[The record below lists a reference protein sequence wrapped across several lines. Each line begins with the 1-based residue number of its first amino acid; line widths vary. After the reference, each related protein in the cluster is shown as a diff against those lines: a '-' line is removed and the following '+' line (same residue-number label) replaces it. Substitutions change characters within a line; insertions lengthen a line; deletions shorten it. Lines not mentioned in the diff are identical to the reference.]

1 MRLSIVRTDKKGVV
15 HLSVKSAEWLME
27 RIKTDTKA
35 GDIARLR
42 EHVALFGHVKG
53 SDMET
58 KVARICPLAELA
70 KTENGNIETRAF
82 NGLIWLHVAGLMRK
96 EDVEAVKENS
106 KILPTTFA
114 AFMGADGRSV
124 EILVSV
130 AKKGAKL
137 PTTEAEMVRFCQRAY
152 DVAVGIYDGVLAK
165 TVERQAVHI
174 TDGFLMPLDGQPYFH
189 PEATPLVV
197 DDSLTVKR
205 PGTATGE
212 EWAEQREVDLEL
224 YGDYELVYRH
234 AVEEAYE
241 ATAQKVGA
249 APVPA
254 YSHEEAYITELAR
267 RLCQVGMPEE
277 EAFLHIS
284 NHHAY
289 RAAYNEYN
297 FRAIVSA
304 VYAEEKPSR
313 QQGLATVAKDTRR
326 MIAFLKSRYVFR
338 YNTVMGYTEFRPNN
352 TWIQDWQPCDE
363 NAINGMTLQA
373 RLSDLDVRDKDVRRY
388 VHSDMIRRSDPVGDF
403 LVKVS
408 KAWDGET
415 DHIAMLARQVPC
427 DIPQWETWFKK
438 WFVSMVAQWIMPR
451 QEYGNAI
458 VPLLISP
465 QGDGKTSFCRMILP
479 RELSWGFLE
488 NLDVSEKRATLQAMH
503 NFLLINLDEFNQIS
517 PKIQEGF
524 LKNVIQLPSVKI
536 KRPYGKHVE
545 EFKRYASFIATTN
558 DMNVLSDPTGS
569 RRFICVQLTAPI
581 NTSYKPNYEALYG
594 QAYAIV
600 MGNQMKWYFEADEVQ
615 AIMAHN
621 RDYQLV
627 PPAVNYFH
635 EHFEVVQDEE
645 EGTWLTVTAI
655 YEHLRALVGSRLNVS
670 GVNRFGRVLYNIEG
684 IRRKRTKTGIT
695 YLVKEKA

>member
-1 MRLSIVRTDKKGVV
+1 MRLSIIRTDKKGVV

-42 EHVALFGHVKG
+42 EHVALFGHVEG

-70 KTENGNIETRAF
+70 KTENGNIETKVF
-82 NGLIWLHVAGLMRK
+82 NGLIWLHVVGLMRK
-96 EDVEAVKENS
+96 EDVEHVKENS

-130 AKKGAKL
+130 AKKGAAL
-137 PTTEAEMVRFCQRAY
+137 PTTEAEMLRFCQRAY
-152 DVAVGIYDGVLAK
+152 DVAVGVYDGVLAK
-165 TVERQAVHI
+165 PVDRQAI
-174 TDGFLMPLDGQPYFH
+174 SFTDGFLMPLDGQPYFH

-197 DDSLTVKR
+197 DDRLTVGR
-205 PGTATGE
+205 PNAAAGE

-224 YGDYELVYRH
+224 YGDYELMYRG
-234 AVEEAYE
+234 AVEEA
-241 ATAQKVGA
+241 
-249 APVPA
+249 
-254 YSHEEAYITELAR
+254 HEETKDVIESQWQEAYITELAR
-267 RLCQVGMPEE
+267 RLCLLGMPEE

-297 FRAIVSA
+297 YRAIVSA
-304 VYAEEKPSR
+304 VYAEEKPGR
-313 QQGLATVAKDTRR
+313 QQGPATVAKETRQ

-352 TWIQDWQPCDE
+352 TWILDWQPCDE

-373 RLSDLDVRDKDVRRY
+373 RLTGYDVRDKDVRRY

-403 LVKVS
+403 LLKAS
-408 KAWDGET
+408 NAWDGET

-438 WFVSMVAQWIMPR
+438 WFVSMVAQWMMPR

-545 EFKRYASFIATTN
+545 EFKRNASFIATTN
-558 DMNVLSDPTGS
+558 DMHVLSDPTGS

-594 QAYAIV
+594 QAYDIV
-600 MGNQMKWYFEADEVQ
+600 MKLQMKCYFEADEVQ

-621 RDYQLV
+621 RDYLLV
-627 PPAVNYFH
+627 PPAILFFH
-635 EHFEVVQDEE
+635 EYFEVVQDEYA
-645 EGTWLTVTAI
+645 GTWLSVTAI
-655 YEHLRALVGSRLNVS
+655 FERLRTLVGSRLNIA
-670 GVNRFGRVLYNIEG
+670 GVINFGRMISNIEG
-684 IRRKRTKTGIT
+684 ICRKRTKTGMV
-695 YLVKEKA
+695 YLVKEKV